1 MEEEEEIVR
10 RAQATSSA
18 RERRSNQCSV
28 GADVQFRTPPKQVKR
43 RRFSDSAL
51 VIQVG
56 DDDESGN
63 GFGLMIDIS
72 DNLLGSDRSKK
83 VSFHVPAVA
92 GVW

>member
-1 MEEEEEIVR
+1 MIGGKEQKNVIDRLEEEEEIVR

-18 RERRSNQCSV
+18 RERRSNQ
-28 GADVQFRTPPKQVKR
+28 PKQVR

-56 DDDESGN
+56 DDDKSGN

-72 DNLLGSDRSKK
+72 DN
-83 VSFHVPAVA
+83 PPPY
-92 GVW
+92 